1 MIIELRQKSQI
12 TIPSELIKKLSL
24 KSGDKFEI
32 SIKKG
37 ALILTPVTVYP
48 KNYVEELEKELILL
62 KRQTKDGKTKV
73 FNDIDEALASL
84 DK

>member
-37 ALILTPVTVYP
+37 ALVLTPVTVYP
-48 KNYVEELEKELILL
+48 KNYVEELEKELSSL
-62 KRQTKDGKTKV
+62 KEKIRDGKTNV
-73 FNDIDEALASL
+73 FDDLDEMLTSL